1 MNLNKKK
8 TIILFL
14 IFFLLNNSSYSK
26 INLQIIMK
34 INNQIVTT
42 YDLEK
47 ERSYLLALNPKLE
60 EISENELLKL
70 TKKSMIKEMIKK
82 SEILK
87 YKELNLQ
94 NPQINNV
101 LNNILQSLNFSNQSQ
116 FASYLKD
123 YEITVDEIK
132 KKIEIENEWKNLIY
146 SKYSN
151 SIKINKNDLIHK
163 IEKLSTEEFSLEYNL
178 SEIVFINN
186 EKISVN
192 EQSKKILESINNN
205 GFENTANL
213 YSISDSSKMGGKIGW
228 VKKNNLSSEI
238 NRAVENLKIN
248 SYSAPIKIG
257 NNYLIL
263 KINDIKE
270 ISIELDKEKELDKMI
285 MIETSKQLDKF
296 SNIFYN
302 KIKLNSTISEF

>member
-1 MNLNKKK
+1 MIYKK
-8 TIILFL
+8 TIILVF
-14 IFFLLNNSSYSK
+14 IFFLFSNFSYSK
-26 INLQIIMK
+26 INFQIIMK
-34 INNQIVTT
+34 VNNQIVTT

-47 ERSYLLALNPKLE
+47 ESNYLLALNPKLKE
-60 EISENELLKL
+60 MDKNDLTELAKQ
-70 TKKSMIKEMIKK
+70 SMIKEMIRK

-87 YKELNLQ
+87 YKQLNMQ
-94 NPQINNV
+94 DPQINSV

-116 FASYLKD
+116 FEKYLTNYNVTID
-123 YEITVDEIK
+123 DLK

-146 SKYSN
+146 SKYSKT
-151 SIKINKNDLIHK
+151 IKIDKDGLLNK
-163 IEKLSTEEFSLEYNL
+163 IEKLSEDEFTLEYNL
-178 SEIVFINN
+178 SEIVFSD
-186 EKISVN
+186 KKDISLD
-192 EQSKKILESINNN
+192 EQSKKILESIEIN

-213 YSISDSSKMGGKIGW
+213 YSISDSSKIGGKIGW
-228 VKKNNLSSEI
+228 VNKNSLSLGV
-238 NRAVENLKIN
+238 NRELEKLKIN

-263 KINDIKE
+263 KMNDIKE
-270 ISIELDKEKELDKMI
+270 ISIEIDKQKELDRMI